1 MSAVTEKN
9 KIETQY
15 CFGELFSKHLSMY
28 SMTREFIFS
37 FKACVE
43 AAVAA
48 VANKCQIVLISCVCV
63 WEGAESNHLFCHE
76 EKNKNKQISLTCEE
90 KQKRGSCLPRQ
101 CRVSKSV
108 NTGSRQYYTEYSRQF
123 VWNPSSNSN
132 TLPPKDSINAQNS
145 FFLQT
150 GILNS
155 DPTIFLHPI
164 HIFCVTQSNLSFSS
178 LLSDKSCRQI
188 PQILI
193 FPNPVSKHPVGVSFD
208 KISRKGIH
216 RKAHNS
222 IRID

>member
-15 CFGELFSKHLSMY
+15 FFGELFSKHLSMY
-28 SMTREFIFS
+28 SMTREFIFFS

-43 AAVAA
+43 AA

-108 NTGSRQYYTEYSRQF
+108 NTGSRQLTILYRILKAVCLKPVFKLKYSSPKRFHKCPKFIFSPDRDLKFGSDYFSASYPHLLCNTIQSLFFFPSLRQILQT
-123 VWNPSSNSN
+123 NSSNIDI
-132 TLPPKDSINAQNS
+132 PKSG
-145 FFLQT
+145 L
-150 GILNS
+150 
-155 DPTIFLHPI
+155 
-164 HIFCVTQSNLSFSS
+164 
-178 LLSDKSCRQI
+178 
-188 PQILI
+188 
-193 FPNPVSKHPVGVSFD
+193 
-208 KISRKGIH
+208 
-216 RKAHNS
+216 
-222 IRID
+222 